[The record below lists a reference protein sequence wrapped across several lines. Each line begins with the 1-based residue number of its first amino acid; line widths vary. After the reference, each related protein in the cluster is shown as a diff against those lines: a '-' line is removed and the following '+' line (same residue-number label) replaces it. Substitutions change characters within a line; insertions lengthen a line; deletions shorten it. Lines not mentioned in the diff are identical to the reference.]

1 MAQLKAQLQ
10 QYRAISRTAKQWVD
24 CLIQPIFIM
33 LLFVRAELEGDWP
46 LNVLPVEEM
55 MPYFCDSAHFNC
67 AIWHTLSPIDAA
79 SSPGIARAV
88 YGRRISHAPH
98 R

>member
-55 MPYFCDSAHFNC
+55 MPYFFDSAHFNS
-67 AIWHTLSPIDAA
+67 ARY
-79 SSPGIARAV
+79 GILYLRLMQHLHPVLLERFMA
-88 YGRRISHAPH
+88 GE
-98 R
+98 